1 MDMAATMKTTKG
13 QVGMTESKTT
23 NEIALPKTGKEP
35 FRLLTFLTY
44 ADDPVEFSPVHTGT
58 LEECQKLMEKIP
70 AVASSAGGQLIDAM
84 LGIVDDDQFQL
95 LTSRADDRI

>member
-1 MDMAATMKTTKG
+1 
-13 QVGMTESKTT
+13 
-23 NEIALPKTGKEP
+23 
-35 FRLLTFLTY
+35 
-44 ADDPVEFSPVHTGT
+44 VEFSPVHTGT